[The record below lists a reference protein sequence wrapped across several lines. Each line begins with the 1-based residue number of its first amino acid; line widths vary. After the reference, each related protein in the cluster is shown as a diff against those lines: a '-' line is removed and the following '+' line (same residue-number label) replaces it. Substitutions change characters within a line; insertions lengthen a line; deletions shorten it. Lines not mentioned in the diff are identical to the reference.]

1 MGEFSKTQKV
11 NIEEREPL
19 LKLETNK
26 QNKLNIRIGNIELD
40 LDW

>member
-1 MGEFSKTQKV
+1 MGEFSKTQNV